1 MYKVKS
7 PFMSRKGQ
15 FSEEQDLCIGVSI
28 SALKSRGEDSFSL
41 KIGSSEKVYSRNA
54 KELLSFIDENKSW
67 WISKK
72 SGKEVGIIPVKEFT

>member
-15 FSEEQDLCIGVSI
+15 FSEDQDLCVGVAVD
-28 SALKSRGEDSFSL
+28 ALKSKGDDSFSL
-41 KIGSSEKVYSRNA
+41 KIGKSEKIYSRNA
-54 KELLSFIDENKSW
+54 KELLQFIEDKKSW

>member
-15 FSEEQDLCIGVSI
+15 FSEEQDLCVGVSVD
-28 SALKSRGEDSFSL
+28 ALKSTGDDSFSL
-41 KIGSSEKVYSRNA
+41 KIGKSEKIYSRNA
-54 KELLSFIDENKSW
+54 KELLQFIEDKKSW